1 MRRNLF
7 KYLLAVTTLGWA
19 YTFLTLTIQMS
30 SYQQLAS
37 KMHSLKQ
44 DYATLKASGKPK
56 QPKLDHPGAA
66 NQSSEANNQL
76 RRAPESKH
84 RNMKSVT
91 NSTLNKLPLE
101 LLGDL
106 STTLMNV
113 QNDVIE
119 VQYFLNRRRKGWS
132 STEKS
137 FMEDLVKHLWFQV
150 KNSRNKLVKNFC
162 HETLRKTSDDIL
174 REISKV
180 KLSFQ
185 ILLHFYPAWNLD
197 RLQKKFL
204 SVNFHA

>member
-30 SYQQLAS
+30 SYQQLAL

-44 DYATLKASGKPK
+44 DYATLKAAEKPK
-56 QPKLDHPGAA
+56 KPKLDHPGAA

-91 NSTLNKLPLE
+91 NSTLIQLPLE

-132 STEKS
+132 STEKR

-150 KNSRNKLVKNFC
+150 KNSRNKLVKDFC
-162 HETLRKTSDDIL
+162 REMLLKTSDDIL

-185 ILLHFYPAWNLD
+185 
-197 RLQKKFL
+197 
-204 SVNFHA
+204 V